1 MDFMALMRRQ
11 TQVAAMLD
19 GPSCIPGIKNS
30 DLCDVDAALI
40 RDDAPL
46 HDPALRLR
54 VKYWQAQPKAVAKQ
68 ACKDAR
74 CRFGGNMNVLSL
86 RLALAGVPDQA
97 AIAAHSIAAAAAAK
111 RKSEAPP
118 APRAKKPKLDDPLAG
133 IKVSL
138 LPFVEPRRLHAV
150 LKTLGAGIQSA
161 ARPTSPRLSRPTAW
175 RSGGMGDRIVARAS
189 ESGEPQ
195 PEASCQISA

>member
-30 DLCDVDAALI
+30 DLCDVNAALI

-46 HDPALRLR
+46 HDPALRAR
-54 VKYWQAQPKAVAKQ
+54 VKYWQAQPKAAAKQ
-68 ACKDAR
+68 ACMQWVGDKFCKERR
-74 CRFGGNMNVLSL
+74 CRFGGNKNVLSL

-138 LPFVEPRRLHAV
+138 LPLVELRRLHAV
-150 LKTLGAGIQSA
+150 LKTLGAGMKCGKADLA
-161 ARPTSPRLSRPTAW
+161 AALEADRLALRWHGGSDRRP
-175 RSGGMGDRIVARAS
+175 G
-189 ESGEPQ
+189 
-195 PEASCQISA
+195 